1 MALPK
6 QLQKSNT
13 ETQEDLSQNLKVSM
27 EKKKSYRIFL
37 PCLPTSRGSSLSPD
51 ASQKKNTSQVTGT
64 EILREPIRFKPFSK
78 FCKKKKKKGKK
89 IRKIKTHKK
98 SQPGT

>member
-13 ETQEDLSQNLKVSM
+13 ETQEELSQNLKVST
-27 EKKKSYRIFL
+27 EKKKKKTSCCIFL
-37 PCLPTSRGSSLSPD
+37 PCLPTRRGSSLSPD
-51 ASQKKNTSQVTGT
+51 ASQKKNTSHVTGA

-78 FCKKKKKKGKK
+78 FC
-89 IRKIKTHKK
+89 
-98 SQPGT
+98 